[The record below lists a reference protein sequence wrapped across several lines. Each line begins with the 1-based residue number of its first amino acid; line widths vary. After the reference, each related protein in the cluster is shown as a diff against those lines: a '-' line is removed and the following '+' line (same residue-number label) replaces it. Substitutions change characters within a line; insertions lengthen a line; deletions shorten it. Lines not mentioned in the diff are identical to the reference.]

1 MRWLEIII
9 YTHKES
15 TEAIAAKLLALGAGG
30 VSLEESWLWEQAKKD
45 SVDALF
51 PSKMPGTYKMILLF
65 YGVISPFLFYERRW
79 PSWRSF

>member
-45 SVDALF
+45 S
-51 PSKMPGTYKMILLF
+51 
-65 YGVISPFLFYERRW
+65 
-79 PSWRSF
+79 